1 MSKPVFTVIGILA
14 LLAVGTAGAVVFL
27 LMFKR
32 PLTVAPITATR
43 AAAETRPPLS
53 YDPVPVGFPITGHP
67 MITQLTIA
75 DLDQDG
81 LQDILVCDAAANRIG
96 WIRQSP
102 RGVFTEQFIGEPVQ
116 GPAHISV
123 CDFNGTGRPDL
134 LVASMGQILP
144 NNDRIGKII
153 VMENLGDGQFRNH
166 VIAENIA
173 RVTDVRGADLAGHG
187 RMDLV
192 VGQYGYTEG
201 ELRWMENLGDWKFRP
216 HVLLNLA
223 GTIMT
228 PVADFDHDG
237 KNDFAALLSQ
247 DTSQVYG
254 QVHLFRN
261 LGNGEF
267 RDKILWQTTNLD
279 YGSSGLNVGDLN
291 GDGRPDLIVSNGD
304 GFNSAFAA
312 PAPWHGLQWLE
323 NRGDGNFAFHRIGD
337 SLGCY
342 SPVAADLRHRGDGH
356 LDLVSVSAFNN
367 SLNTSS
373 ISLTAWLNDGHEN
386 FTAVPL
392 AHSPTWLVA
401 LAVGDLDG
409 NGIPVLVTG
418 GFHVYPPYSQ
428 MSRVTLW
435 RRR

>member
-1 MSKPVFTVIGILA
+1 MSKPVLSLIGVLVLI
-14 LLAVGTAGAVVFL
+14 AVGTAGGVGILLFL
-27 LMFKR
+27 KR
-32 PLTVAPITATR
+32 PSAATPVAVIPVAIEA
-43 AAAETRPPLS
+43 RPLIA
-53 YDPVPVGFPITGHP
+53 YDSASVGFPIEGHP
-67 MITQLTIA
+67 MITQITIA

-102 RGVFTEQFIGEPVQ
+102 RGTFTEQFIGDPVQ
-116 GPAHISV
+116 GPAHIAV
-123 CDFNGTGRPDL
+123 CDFNGTGRLDL

-144 NNDRIGKII
+144 NNDRIGKIVVI
-153 VMENLGDGQFRNH
+153 ENLGGGQFKNH

-173 RVTDVRGADLAGHG
+173 RVTDVRCADLAGHG
-187 RMDLV
+187 RLDLI

-201 ELRWMENLGDWKFRP
+201 ELRWMENLGDWKFLP
-216 HVLLNLA
+216 HSLLNLA

-237 KNDFAALLSQ
+237 KADFAALLSQ
-247 DTSQVYG
+247 DTAQVYG

-267 RDKILWQTTNLD
+267 RDKIIWQTTNLD

-304 GFNSAFAA
+304 GFNSALAA

-342 SPVAADLRHRGDGH
+342 SPVAADLRGRADGH

-367 SLNTSS
+367 SLNASS
-373 ISLTAWLNDGHEN
+373 VSLTAWLNDGHEN
-386 FTAVPL
+386 FTPIAL
-392 AHSPTWLVA
+392 AHQPTWLVS

-409 NGIPVLVTG
+409 NGVPVLVTG

>member
-1 MSKPVFTVIGILA
+1 MSKPVFTAVGALA
-14 LLAVGTAGAVVFL
+14 LVAAATVGGVAFL
-27 LMFKR
+27 LLLKPPPPGPASGAAPDASVR
-32 PLTVAPITATR
+32 PA
-43 AAAETRPPLS
+43 LS
-53 YDPVPVGFPITGHP
+53 YDWEPIGFPITGHP
-67 MITQLTIA
+67 LITHVAIA

-81 LQDILVCDAAANRIG
+81 LQDVIVCDAAANRIG
-96 WIRQSP
+96 WIRQFP
-102 RGVFTEQFIGEPVQ
+102 RGVFKEQFIGDPVS
-116 GPAHISV
+116 GPAHVSV
-123 CDFNGTGRPDL
+123 CDLNGTGRLDL

-153 VMENLGDGQFRNH
+153 VLENLGDGRFRNH

-173 RVTDVRGADLAGHG
+173 RVTDVRGVDLAGHG
-187 RMDLV
+187 RKDLV
-192 VGQYGYTEG
+192 VGQYGYTQG
-201 ELRWMENLGDWKFRP
+201 ELQWMENLGDWKFAGHP
-216 HVLLNLA
+216 LLDLA

-228 PVADFDHDG
+228 PTADFDGDG
-237 KNDFAALLSQ
+237 KPDIAAFLSQ

-261 LGNGEF
+261 LGDGKF
-267 RDKILWQTTNLD
+267 RDTILWQTTNLD
-279 YGSSGLNVGDLN
+279 YGGSGMTMGDVN

-323 NRGDGNFAFHRIGD
+323 NQGDGRFAYHRVGD

-342 SPVAADLRHRGDGH
+342 SPVAADLRGRKDGH

-367 SLNTSS
+367 SLNASS
-373 ISLTAWLNDGHEN
+373 IALTAWLNDGHEN
-386 FTAVPL
+386 FTPVVL
-392 AHSPTWLVA
+392 AHQPTWMVT
-401 LAVGDLDG
+401 LAAGDLDG

-418 GFHVYPPYSQ
+418 GFHAYPPYTQ

-435 RRR
+435 RRK

>member
-1 MSKPVFTVIGILA
+1 VLA
-14 LLAVGTAGAVVFL
+14 LVVIATLGITLGLLLLKSPPPGPAVATAATAPP
-27 LMFKR
+27 R
-32 PLTVAPITATR
+32 PG
-43 AAAETRPPLS
+43 LS
-53 YDPVPVGFPITGHP
+53 YEWEPIGFPITGHP
-67 MITQLTIA
+67 LITHVAVA

-81 LQDILVCDAAANRIG
+81 LQDVLVCDAGANRIG

-102 RGVFTEQFIGEPVQ
+102 RGVFTEQFIGDPIA
-116 GPAHISV
+116 GPAHVSV
-123 CDFNGTGRPDL
+123 CDFNGTGRLDV

-153 VMENLGDGQFRNH
+153 VMENLGAGRFRNH
-166 VIAENIA
+166 VVAENVA

-192 VGQYGYTEG
+192 VGQFGYTQG
-201 ELRWMENLGDWKFRP
+201 ELGWVENLGDWKFLP
-216 HVLLNLA
+216 HRLLDLP

-228 PVADFDHDG
+228 PVADFDGDG
-237 KNDFAALLSQ
+237 KLDFAALLSQ

-261 LGNGEF
+261 LGHGEF
-267 RDKILWQTTNLD
+267 SDQKLWQTTNLD
-279 YGSSGLNVGDLN
+279 YGSSGMNTGDVN

-304 GFNSAFAA
+304 GFNSAFSA

-323 NRGDGNFAFHRIGD
+323 NQGEGRFAYHRIGD

-342 SPVAADLRHRGDGH
+342 SPVAADLRGLRNGH
-356 LDLVSVSAFNN
+356 LDIVSVSAFNN
-367 SLNTSS
+367 SLNASS
-373 ISLTAWLNDGHEN
+373 IALTAWLNDGKEN
-386 FTAVPL
+386 FTPVVL
-392 AHSPTWLVA
+392 AHQPTWMVT
-401 LAVGDLDG
+401 LAAGDLDG

-418 GFHVYPPYSQ
+418 GFHAYPPFTQ